1 MQSCCVKHLYPMW
14 LLYVTVYVCVCE
26 SFLSTKES
34 RCKLWCTAS
43 ANRKY
48 EEATVALSVIY
59 QHMNQNNRWI
69 VAWAIWESARV
80 LCNQWTLIIPVKVG
94 RSLRAS
100 RSVWRLLI
108 FWCFYP
114 ATSVCLVPSARLS
127 ESHSIRFGFLLT
139 SRFSSPDVFVK
150 QSQSDVSS
158 LFWTQAPHLPFEPQH
173 VFFLS
178 FELSTTSANAG

>member
-1 MQSCCVKHLYPMW
+1 MC
-14 LLYVTVYVCVCE
+14 VCVCAE

-48 EEATVALSVIY
+48 EEAAVALSVIY

-108 FWCFYP
+108 FWCFFQRRP
-114 ATSVCLVPSARLS
+114 SVLFHLPVSLNPIQSCL
-127 ESHSIRFGFLLT
+127 GFCCPKA
-139 SRFSSPDVFVK
+139 RFSSPDVFVK

-158 LFWTQAPHLPFEPQH
+158 LFRTQA
-173 VFFLS
+173 LS
-178 FELSTTSANAG
+178 FDLSTTSANAG